1 MYMGI
6 NLARKAE
13 VAGAIS
19 DGLITTAHPAATAP
33 TRGSSANTA
42 KCVQSFK
49 TNGQGATISLNAK
62 ISPNITLKS

>member
-19 DGLITTAHPAATAP
+19 DGLITTAHPAAIAP

-42 KCVQSFK
+42 KCVRK
-49 TNGQGATISLNAK
+49 YQGAFRSFTCQTPFSHYCGSK
-62 ISPNITLKS
+62 Y